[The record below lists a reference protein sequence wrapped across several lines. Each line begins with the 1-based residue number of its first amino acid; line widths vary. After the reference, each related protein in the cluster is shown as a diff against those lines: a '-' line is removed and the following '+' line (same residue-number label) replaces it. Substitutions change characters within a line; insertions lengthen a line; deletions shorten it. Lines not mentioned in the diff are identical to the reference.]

1 MRFASALGTLALVGS
16 ALALPACTSR
26 QSNAQ
31 SPSYLIVDSIQAA
44 SGAEPAK
51 FVGALGSDVLTKNSV
66 FTDPGQVALHLALVD
81 PGGNLKLNDP
91 TSNNF
96 ITVTRYHVRY
106 IRSDGHNIQGVD
118 VPAEFDAA
126 ATLTIGSAPGTL
138 PITLVRAQAKISA
151 PLVGLVGTNGFIP
164 TIAEVTIYGVDQA
177 GHEVSVV
184 ASISVD
190 FADWAD
196 PS

>member
-1 MRFASALGTLALVGS
+1 MRFASALGILALAGS

-26 QSNAQ
+26 QSSAQ

-44 SGAEPAK
+44 SGAQPSK
-51 FVGALGSDVLTKNSV
+51 FSGSLGSDVLTNKSV
-66 FTDPGQVALHLALVD
+66 FTDPGQVTLRLALVD
-81 PGGNLKLNDP
+81 PGGNLKLLEP
-91 TSNNF
+91 TPNNF

-106 IRSDGHNIQGVD
+106 IRSDGHNTPGVD
-118 VPAEFDAA
+118 VPAEFDAS
-126 ATLTIGSAPGTL
+126 TTVTIGAAPTVL
-138 PITLVRAQAKISA
+138 PITLVRAQAKLSS
-151 PLVGLVGTNGFIP
+151 PLVGLAGTNGFIP